1 MNELKKYHQEIT
13 YETNSILKAEIPYE
27 DKIDLLKTYYD
38 FKNVN
43 INYLTLIQTI
53 NDLGYTIEKT
63 GFKLNQDN
71 EENLAF
77 EKRKDNNQIKS
88 RELSYLIL
96 KNKENLKF
104 YIAEDSNNL
113 IFLINEEDET
123 KNKKIIKK

>member
-77 EKRKDNNQIKS
+77 KKRKDNNQIKS

-104 YIAEDSNNL
+104 YIAENSNNL

>member
-104 YIAEDSNNL
+104 YIAENSNNL

>member
-104 YIAEDSNNL
+104 YIAENSNNF